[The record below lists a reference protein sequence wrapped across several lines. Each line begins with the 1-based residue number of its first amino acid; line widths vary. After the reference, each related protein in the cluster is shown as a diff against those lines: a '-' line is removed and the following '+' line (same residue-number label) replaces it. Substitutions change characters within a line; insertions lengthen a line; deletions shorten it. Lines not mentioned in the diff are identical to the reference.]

1 MPTSF
6 RLICCD
12 RPRGKNPGGGTA
24 VSTQILHAPLDTANI
39 SPASRYIRETRDV
52 LLTYETEE
60 LAALRFSIILTARW
74 EASNDEDAERRAEL
88 RDELA
93 LLRMHYGDKVDE
105 IAMTYG
111 IQQAMKTKEEVERT
125 VIVPRE
131 MKPIAMPGDN
141 GECDGGEC
149 GL

>member
-1 MPTSF
+1 M
-6 RLICCD
+6 
-12 RPRGKNPGGGTA
+12 
-24 VSTQILHAPLDTANI
+24 LHAPLDTVNI
-39 SPASRYIRETRDV
+39 GPASRYIRETRDV
-52 LLTYETEE
+52 LLAYDAEE

-74 EASNDEDAERRAEL
+74 EASSEEDPERRAEL

-93 LLRMHYGDKVDE
+93 LLRKHYGDKVDE
-105 IAMTYG
+105 IAMTFG

-125 VIVPRE
+125 VIVPHE
-131 MKPIAMPGDN
+131 TTPPTMEADN

>member
-1 MPTSF
+1 M
-6 RLICCD
+6 
-12 RPRGKNPGGGTA
+12 
-24 VSTQILHAPLDTANI
+24 STQILHAPLEPANI
-39 SPASRYIRETRDV
+39 NPASRYIRETREV
-52 LLTYETEE
+52 LLAYETEE

-74 EASNDEDAERRAEL
+74 EASESEEPERRAEL

-93 LLRMHYGDKVDE
+93 LLRKHYGDKVDE

-111 IQQAMKTKEEVERT
+111 IQQAMKAKEEVERT

-131 MKPIAMPGDN
+131 MQPSSIKAEN
-141 GECDGGEC
+141 GECDGEEC

>member
-1 MPTSF
+1 
-6 RLICCD
+6 
-12 RPRGKNPGGGTA
+12 
-24 VSTQILHAPLDTANI
+24 VSTQVLYA
-39 SPASRYIRETRDV
+39 SPDSATIDPVSQYIRETRDA
-52 LLTYETEE
+52 LLAYETEE

-74 EASNDEDAERRAEL
+74 EASDDEAPDRRVEL

-93 LLRMHYGDKVDE
+93 LLRRHYGNKIDE

-111 IQQAMKTKEEVERT
+111 VQQAMKTKEEVERA

-131 MKPIAMPGDN
+131 AKLAKTPCRDEA
-141 GECDGGEC
+141 GGEEDY